1 MQTGLYWGALAALM
15 GLLGWTV
22 VSDLRERRIP
32 NWLTLGVALLAPLY
46 WAGQDVALLKTMAMQ
61 LLVAAGVAL
70 VFGLIWLRGWL
81 GGGDLK
87 LHVALALWLPLLPL
101 MHMMI
106 WMSLAGLLL
115 SLIVWG
121 EHKVRGKPG
130 VPRVP
135 YGVAIAFAAA
145 IVLGEPIVNWFPA

>member
-15 GLLGWTV
+15 GLLGWTI
-22 VSDLRERRIP
+22 VSDIRHRRIP
-32 NWLTLGVALLAPLY
+32 NWLTLAVTLLAPLY
-46 WAGQDVALLKTMAMQ
+46 WAGQDVPFLKTMALQ
-61 LLVAAGVAL
+61 LAIAAGVAL

-101 MHMMI
+101 VRMMVL
-106 WMSLAGLLL
+106 MSLVGLIL

-121 EHKVRGKPG
+121 EHRMREKPG
-130 VPRVP
+130 APRIP
-135 YGVAIAFAAA
+135 YGVAIALATA
-145 IVLGEPIVNWFPA
+145 IVLGEPIVNGLRS